1 MAIIKSINS
10 KSNVANG
17 IKYVTREDKTEDK
30 LISGYNCSPEFA
42 IEQMNTTKEL
52 YNKTGGRQYKHY
64 VQSFNPK
71 DNVTPEIAHEI
82 GNKFISE
89 NEKFNGY
96 EVVIAT
102 HKDRNHIHNH
112 FIVNSVNLETGKKYH
127 ESAKDL
133 QQLKEISNELTKQ
146 YGLTVPEKSAEQGKI
161 TTFDQGKYQ
170 ALNNHN
176 KENYRSYL
184 VLNSIAL
191 NKVINQATSKD
202 DFIEKMEKEGYK
214 TNWKDTRKNITFENE
229 KGQKVRLS
237 NLEKTFNNTNYN
249 KENLLER
256 FEKNKESD
264 TKDMANNLEE
274 KIFEKKQ
281 DILRIENAIEGVNN
295 NLKKY
300 EWIENKV
307 SELRKEIKERENTS
321 FGLFAFKKNKENE
334 EQIEKLKIQLKDQ
347 LQKLDKEKP
356 KYETSKNEYQR
367 LVGYKKEFEKE
378 LEKTEEKLA
387 NIITPE
393 DREKLTMDRIRASL
407 EERKK
412 QEHYKENERGR
423 SR

>member
-17 IKYVTREDKTEDK
+17 IKYITREDKTEDK

-133 QQLKEISNELTKQ
+133 QQLKELSNELTKQ

-176 KENYRSYL
+176 KENYKSYL

-307 SELRKEIKERENTS
+307 SELRKEIEERENTN
-321 FGLFAFKKNKENE
+321 FGVFAFKKNKENE
-334 EQIEKLKIQLKDQ
+334 EQIEKLKLQLTDQ

-356 KYETSKNEYQR
+356 RYETSKDEYQR
-367 LVGYKKEFEKE
+367 LVEYKKEFEKE
-378 LEKTEEKLA
+378 LEKNEEKLA
-387 NIITPE
+387 KTITPE
-393 DREKLTMDRIRASL
+393 DREKLTMERIRANL
-407 EERKK
+407 EERRK